1 MNRIVGFLFL
11 SLLFLSA
18 CRKTDLQPAPI
29 DESQWLQK
37 ERGVVVFSAFNC
49 DYIVIETANGY
60 TVAENW
66 SFRPTVGEVLYGDFS
81 YYGVRSIYNRS
92 RGNLMSINIRD
103 IWLSYYQAQD
113 QINWYCSQ

>member
-1 MNRIVGFLFL
+1 MNRIVGFLLL
-11 SLLFLSA
+11 SVLFLSA

-37 ERGVVVFSAFNC
+37 ERGVVVFSDFTC

-66 SFRPTVGEVLYGDFS
+66 SFRPTVGEVLYGDLS

-103 IWLSYYQAQD
+103 TWLSYYQAQD

>member
-1 MNRIVGFLFL
+1 MKKIIGFVML
-11 SLLFLSA
+11 SLVFLSA
-18 CRKTDLQPAPI
+18 CRKTDLVNAPI

-37 ERGVVVFSAFNC
+37 ERGIVVFSDYDC
-49 DYIVIETANGY
+49 DYIVIETAKGY

-66 SFRPTVGEVLYGDFS
+66 SFRATQGEVLYGDFS
-81 YYGVRSIYNRS
+81 YYGTRSIYNRS
-92 RGNLMSINIRD
+92 RGNLMTVNIRD